1 MDKGYS
7 QEYLADVIGVSQKTY
22 SNMENDKSNISF
34 ETIKQ
39 LIEFYDI
46 DISELDVKKFI
57 SEGKFKDSIENQK
70 TNEEANGNPMS
81 EKLILQMEERIEEL
95 KIRNA
100 DLKSRLNKYE

>member
-70 TNEEANGNPMS
+70 PNEEANVNPMS